1 MTHEHPS
8 EASPE
13 TACNQLLQLQTAL
26 ESVLLGQQQLV
37 RELLTAIVA
46 GGHVLLEGLPGLGKT
61 HLAKGLANALGVS
74 LGRVQCTPDL
84 MPSDITGSEVLQ
96 RDVEGQVQMVFLQGP
111 IFASL
116 VLVDEINRATPRTQS
131 ALLEAMQENQVT
143 AGGHRHALPQP
154 FWVLATQNPIEL
166 EGTYPLPE
174 AQLDRFLF
182 KVHVPYPDADA
193 MESILDHALDSEP
206 SDRLDR
212 ILTAP
217 QVVALSDWG
226 KRVIVA
232 EPVKRAAVEL
242 VLATQPSRG
251 KNSVAANHLRYG
263 ASPRGLQAIVR
274 AARITAL
281 FAGRAHVAIE
291 DIERVALPALRHRVL
306 LKVESE
312 LEGIDADT
320 VLREIV
326 GTWLNAH

>member
-1 MTHEHPS
+1 MNNAS
-8 EASPE
+8 QGEASPQ
-13 TACNQLLQLQTAL
+13 AVRDQLVQLQTGL
-26 ESVLLGQQQLV
+26 EGVLLGQQQLV
-37 RELLTAIVA
+37 RQLLTAIVA

-61 HLAKGLANALGVS
+61 NLAKGLANALGVS

-96 RDVEGQVQMVFLQGP
+96 RAADGQMQMVFLRGP

-116 VLVDEINRATPRTQS
+116 VLVDEINRATPRTQA
-131 ALLEAMQENQVT
+131 ALLEAMQESQVT
-143 AGGHRHALPQP
+143 AGGHKHVLPQP

-182 KVHVPYPDADA
+182 KCHVPYPDADA
-193 MESILDHALDSEP
+193 MASILDQALDSEP

-212 ILTAP
+212 IVTES
-217 QVVALSDWG
+217 QLSGLHDWG
-226 KRVIVA
+226 TRVVVA

-242 VLATQPSRG
+242 VLATQPARG
-251 KNSVAANHLRYG
+251 KDSIAARHLRYG
-263 ASPRGLQAIVR
+263 ASPRGLQAIVK
-274 AARITAL
+274 AARINAL
-281 FAGRAHVAIE
+281 FDGRAHVAIE
-291 DIERVALPALRHRVL
+291 DLRSVALPALRHRVL

-312 LEGIDADT
+312 LEGVDADT
-320 VLREIV
+320 VLQEIV